1 LGLVLVELVPLA
13 YRPRFRRHDV
23 WRDVPDFVRSL
34 ESDPTLFRIHGVSD
48 LALTA
53 NVFQGLGLSGISSR
67 DAFNAPRYDALLRHY
82 FGDRGSHSPVAA
94 SLLPS
99 RRSILDLLGVKYIV
113 TLWQSEADDTRLKE
127 QGLVPE
133 KRDGDF
139 VTWLNPTAWP
149 RAYVTSRFVLAPDAE
164 HALEATGELTGPN
177 QVVLEEAPPLAEP
190 RTPA

>member
-1 LGLVLVELVPLA
+1 
-13 YRPRFRRHDV
+13 
-23 WRDVPDFVRSL
+23 
-34 ESDPTLFRIHGVSD
+34 D

-67 DAFNAPRYDALLRHY
+67 HAFNAPRYDALLRHY
-82 FGDRGSHSPVAA
+82 FGDRGSHFPVAA

-139 VTWLNPTAWP
+139 VTWPNPTAWP
-149 RAYVTSRFVLAPDAE
+149 RASVPSRFVLAPEAE
-164 HALEATGELTGPN
+164 HALEETGALTGPN
-177 QVVLEEAPPLAEP
+177 QVVLEEAPPVADP
-190 RTPA
+190 GTPAGESAGTCRITAYDYGLVRISAESTRP